1 MVPDPAGGR
10 GTVSKVER
18 GLPTTEGRSKVRRV
32 KVSVSSLLIISIS
45 SVKGKK
51 GKERDK
57 EIEIER

>member
-18 GLPTTEGRSKVRRV
+18 GLSITEGRSKVRRV
-32 KVSVSSLLIISIS
+32 KVSVSSFLIISIS

>member
-18 GLPTTEGRSKVRRV
+18 GLSTTEGRSKVRRV
-32 KVSVSSLLIISIS
+32 KVSVSSFLIISIS